1 MMYLDTSA
9 AIPLFVPEPI
19 SEAVE
24 AWLAQ
29 SGDKLVTSDWLVT
42 EFASALSIKVRRT
55 EINKRQAD
63 TAWNNFFAF
72 TQTGLHVMRVDADV
86 FQTAARL
93 TRNSRSGLRAG
104 DALHLAIARN
114 HRAEAIYSLDKT
126 MLKAGKTLGLP
137 VSRGIRL

>member
-42 EFASALSIKVRRT
+42 EFASALSIKVRRA

-104 DALHLAIARN
+104 DALHLAAALDANVTGIATADANLARN
-114 HRAEAIYSLDKT
+114 A
-126 MLKAGKTLGLP
+126 KANGLT
-137 VSRGIRL
+137 VRGF

>member
-42 EFASALSIKVRRT
+42 EFASALSIKVRRA

-72 TQTGLHVMRVDADV
+72 TQTGLHVMRVDADL

-104 DALHLAIARN
+104 DALHLAAALDANVTGIATADANLARN
-114 HRAEAIYSLDKT
+114 A
-126 MLKAGKTLGLP
+126 KANGLT
-137 VSRGIRL
+137 VRGF

>member
-29 SGDKLVTSDWLVT
+29 SGDKLVSSDWLVT
-42 EFASALSIKVRRT
+42 EFASALSIKVRRA

-104 DALHLAIARN
+104 DALHLAAALDANVTGIATADANLARN
-114 HRAEAIYSLDKT
+114 A
-126 MLKAGKTLGLP
+126 KANGLT
-137 VSRGIRL
+137 VRGF